1 MKDIA
6 DLAGVSIATV
16 SRVINNPDQVK
27 PETREKVQK
36 ILEQTNFVAN
46 AVARGLVINSMRTIG
61 VLTVDIR
68 DMFFARVIYT
78 IERGF
83 KDLGYNVLLS
93 NTGGEPEEKKGIS
106 R

>member
-6 DLAGVSIATV
+6 DLAGVSIAT
-16 SRVINNPDQVK
+16 RFPGHQQPGPGEAGNQG
-27 PETREKVQK
+27 KVQK

-68 DMFFARVIYT
+68 DMFSPGHLYYRT
-78 IERGF
+78 R
-83 KDLGYNVLLS
+83 L
-93 NTGGEPEEKKGIS
+93 
-106 R
+106 